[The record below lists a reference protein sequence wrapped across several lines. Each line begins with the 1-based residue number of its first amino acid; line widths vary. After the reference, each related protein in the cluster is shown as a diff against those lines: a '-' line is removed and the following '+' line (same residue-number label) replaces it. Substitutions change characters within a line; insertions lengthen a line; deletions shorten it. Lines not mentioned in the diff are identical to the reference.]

1 MNQQLNQ
8 TRSQM
13 VRAVMFPETK
23 DEGLETPSTQLDP
36 AQTTVTQRLSKLSQ
50 MLKHA
55 VVDLIKDQRSCT

>member
-1 MNQQLNQ
+1 
-8 TRSQM
+8 M